1 MERGPWEKLSKLT
14 TLQGGRSGMDWETV
28 VNRCKLLHFEGMGKE
43 ILLYSTG
50 NYIQSLVMEQDGG

>member
-1 MERGPWEKLSKLT
+1 MDMEKKPVVANV
-14 TLQGGRSGMDWETV
+14 GGGSGRDWEAGV
-28 VNRCKLLHFEGMGKE
+28 HGCKLVHLECRSNE